1 MVDANIFKNK
11 PFFKEIYKRIYCEIL
26 ESIYIN
32 TDNPQKI
39 LEIGS
44 GGHGFIK
51 EIDNKVITSDIEK
64 HKNCDLVVNAESIP
78 FGNGTLDA
86 IIGIQV
92 FHHIIH
98 PSDFLHEAVRTVRA
112 NGVIIL
118 FEPSYGPVS
127 TLLHTFFHSEPFEKK
142 QSFEDAMYSN
152 KINQAVSYV
161 LFKKHKKKL
170 LKNIPQLSVVKI
182 KKRSFLE
189 YIMSGGF
196 HHKAYAPP
204 KLMTLFREIDKLL
217 MPFMGLLSIHQII
230 ILKRKALIND
240 TQETSNTSSFNG
252 NNDELIGS
260 S

>member
-1 MVDANIFKNK
+1 MVDENIFKNK

-26 ESIYIN
+26 EDIYIN
-32 TDNPQKI
+32 TDNSQKI

-51 EIDNKVITSDIEK
+51 EIDKKVITSDIEK
-64 HKNCDLVVNAESIP
+64 HKNCDLVVNAECIP
-78 FGNGTLDA
+78 FENESLDA

-92 FHHIIH
+92 LHHIIN
-98 PSDFLHEAVRTVRA
+98 PSNFLHEAVRTLRH

-118 FEPSYGPVS
+118 FEPSYGLVS
-127 TLLHTFFHSEPFEKK
+127 TLLHKFFHSEPFEKK

-152 KINQAVSYV
+152 KTNQAVSYI
-161 LFKKHKKKL
+161 LFKKYKKKL
-170 LKNIPQLSVVKI
+170 FKQLPQLSVVKI

-196 HHKAYAPP
+196 HHKAYVPE
-204 KLMTLFREIDKLL
+204 KLITLFKGIDKML

-230 ILKRKALIND
+230 ILKRKVLFND
-240 TQETSNTSSFNG
+240 NQETSDISSFNG
-252 NNDELIGS
+252 NNDELFGS
-260 S
+260 P